1 MKRGIGLILLM
12 VIILT
17 LMVPLS
23 QNLLRSEPAF
33 TCDNLIFINASYH
46 GQ

>member
-1 MKRGIGLILLM
+1 M

-23 QNLLRSEPAF
+23 QSLLRSEQAF
-33 TCDNLIFINASYH
+33 TRDNLIFINASFH